1 MNYSISNTAEYGE
14 YVSGPKVIDSETK
27 SKMKK
32 VLEKI
37 QSGDFTKEWIAEY
50 KSGAKNFE
58 AMRSKID
65 NHQIEAVGKE
75 LRAMMPW
82 ISKNKLV
89 DKEKN

>member
-1 MNYSISNTAEYGE
+1 
-14 YVSGPKVIDSETK
+14 
-27 SKMKK
+27 MKK

-37 QSGDFTKEWIAEY
+37 QSGEFTREWIEEY

-65 NHQIEAVGKE
+65 NHQIEKGGKD